1 MKLSFVNNLNKLVKF
16 RNSGENITNN
26 NNEKVKL
33 IIIDANDETVQK
45 KTEKVIV

>member
-1 MKLSFVNNLNKLVKF
+1 MKLSFVNNLNKLIKF
-16 RNSGENITNN
+16 RNSGENITN